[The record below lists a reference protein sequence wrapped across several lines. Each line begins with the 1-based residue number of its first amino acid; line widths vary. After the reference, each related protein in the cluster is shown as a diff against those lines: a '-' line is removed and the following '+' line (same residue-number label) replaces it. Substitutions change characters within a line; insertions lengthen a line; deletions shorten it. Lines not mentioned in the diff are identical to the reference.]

1 MSVETHREP
10 PPTELPTEPPTE
22 LPTGPLTAAEVT
34 GWLRRLAVGGGLAPL
49 GATAAGDLC
58 DLLGALESVKNAT
71 SAAQA
76 RATVLAAEAL
86 TEAAVA
92 GGTPEATADKGVA
105 QQLALARR
113 ESPFAGRRHV
123 GFARAVVSEM
133 PCTHAAL
140 TAGLISEWTATQIVK
155 ETACLSLAHR
165 QAVDAHLEGRF
176 GTDSHRALVAAATA
190 KAYELDPYSVANRG
204 RRARSDRRVSVR
216 PAPDVMA
223 IVSGYLPVADGVAC
237 YKALN
242 EAAKGVKSAGDE
254 RSLDQ
259 IRADLFTQ
267 RLTGRVPA
275 EGVNIE
281 LGLVMTDRAL
291 LGQDETPARLEGY
304 GPIPAPMARDL
315 VRDGQADSGDQGA
328 QGLAQRAVVWL
339 RRLYAD
345 PVTGV
350 LVEQDSRRRTFT
362 GALRRFLVARDQV
375 CRTPWCDA
383 PVRHADHVLP
393 WARGGR
399 TTADEGEGL
408 CEACNYAKETTGW
421 SHQVVD
427 LPDGTHTVKITTPTG
442 HTYYS
447 QPPPVL
453 PSLGDQGSAVPCAD
467 VPSAGVP
474 RTQQRPWLNPETSGH
489 GPETGRASAMSCTR
503 ESRVITLRL
512 KDDETP
518 RSASGSQRPPGRQAS
533 VKRRLLQFGAW
544 RVTSHGGDDGTAHPT
559 DPADQPSPLERHLSE
574 RLAQAV

>member
-1 MSVETHREP
+1 MSVKDRQEQSSA
-10 PPTELPTEPPTE
+10 E
-22 LPTGPLTAAEVT
+22 LPTGPVTSAEVT
-34 GWLRRLAVGGGLAPL
+34 GWLRRLSAGGGLEPL
-49 GATAAGDLC
+49 GAAAAGELC

-76 RATVLAAEAL
+76 RATVLATEAL
-86 TEAAVA
+86 TEQAVA
-92 GGTPEATADKGVA
+92 GGTPQETADKGVA

-113 ESPFAGRRHV
+113 ESPFAGRQHV
-123 GFARAVVSEM
+123 GFARAVVGEM

-140 TAGLISEWTATQIVK
+140 TAGMIGEWTATQIVK
-155 ETACLSLAHR
+155 ETACLSLEHR

-176 GTDSHRALVAAATA
+176 GTDSHRALVAAAKA

-204 RRARSDRRVSVR
+204 RKARADRRVSVR

-223 IVSGYLPVADGVAC
+223 IVSGYLPVAEGVAC
-237 YKALN
+237 YKALD
-242 EAAKGVKSAGDE
+242 EAAKGVKSDGDE

-267 RLTGRVPA
+267 RLTGRDPA

-291 LGQDETPARLEGY
+291 LGLDETSARLESY
-304 GPIPAPMARDL
+304 GPLPAPLARDL
-315 VRDGQADSGDQGA
+315 VRDDRADGGDGETDGGDQGA
-328 QGLAQRAVVWL
+328 QGLARRAVVWL

-350 LVEQDSRRRTFT
+350 LSEQDSRRRLFD

-393 WARGGR
+393 WSRGGR
-399 TTADEGEGL
+399 TTADEGEGM
-408 CEACNYAKETTGW
+408 CEACNYAKESTGW
-421 SHQVVD
+421 FHQVVD

-453 PSLGDQGSAVPCAD
+453 PTLGGQGSNA
-467 VPSAGVP
+467 PSVQRRSSAP
-474 RTQQRPWLNPETSGH
+474 DAQHRPWLDAEPPAH
-489 GPETGRASAMSCTR
+489 GPETGRTSAMTCSR
-503 ESRVITLRL
+503 PSRVITVRL
-512 KDDETP
+512 KDDETS
-518 RSASGSQRPPGRQAS
+518 RLASGSRRPPGHPAP
-533 VKRRLLQFGAW
+533 VKRRLLQSGVW
-544 RVTSHGGDDGTAHPT
+544 RAMSHGGDDGTEHPT
-559 DPADQPSPLERHLSE
+559 GPADQPSPLERHLSE
-574 RLAQAV
+574 TLAQAA